1 MATESIIIDIQIDE
15 QDVEK
20 RLGEIAKSVNDLKER
35 NKELKKELKDGKGDW
50 AANSAEIA
58 RNDAQIKQ
66 LTSTQKTLEGQL
78 TLNTVKNKQLE
89 GSLKEQTAV
98 LNILKN
104 SYASLTEEQKKSA
117 AGQDLLKQI
126 EELDATVKKTDASM
140 GNFQRNVGNYP
151 KVFDI
156 SSTSIGKM
164 QQMLKSLAGDASTS
178 GQMMSNVFN
187 NLKGAVINF
196 GKAFITPPVAI
207 ITVILSA
214 IVVVIKKVVDAFK
227 KNDDALTRLQASMA
241 AFQPILTA
249 VKKLFDLLAI
259 AISYAVEGIVKLIEA
274 MVKLNPVFLTVK
286 AIFPDFIN
294 GLEQSKIAAQN
305 LVKAEDEL
313 EEKQRQFTVNQA
325 ARNAVIARLNKEA
338 RDTQNL
344 TAQQREDLLKKADA
358 LEKKNLADAKAIA
371 EENLR
376 ILTERAKQE
385 VDTSDEMKN
394 KIAQAR
400 AELFRAE
407 QEYYE
412 GTTRLQQRQLAAQ
425 KEIADAEKK
434 RIEEAKKQREEAA
447 KAAKERRE
455 KELKDIKDKQNT
467 LKELTR
473 KLEDEILVAMQEGA
487 EKRKEQEKL
496 NTQREIED
504 LQERLKTDKTLTSES
519 RQKINELIIQLQNN
533 LQIKLKQIDED
544 ASKEKLQKDIQIEQ
558 DRISKLLEI
567 AVKGSENEY
576 NLRIQQIELLR
587 KKELSETTLTEEQK
601 KLINDYYNNQ
611 ELEAKKIL
619 LAKKQAIVKKELENE
634 FNLKKL
640 NIDNEAQLA
649 NLELE
654 QAISEYNN
662 LINLDET
669 TKRALYQSDADY
681 AAAVI
686 ASRGEIINAEK
697 KVQDVTQQT
706 VQNQLKSTSEF
717 ADAISQIYTNISSD
731 DAKMADFQYAL
742 ALFKISLDTAA
753 AISAATASAAKGD
766 PYTVAIRIATAVAS
780 AVAAMTAATKALK
793 EAKKPKPPA
802 FEQGGIVGGT
812 SYTGDKMLAKVN
824 SGEMILNREQQAN
837 LWTIINNHPIVNKN
851 NFDYELLTN
860 SLMKAIN
867 NLPTPVLDYKEFTT
881 FQERLT
887 RYKEITTI

>member
-207 ITVILSA
+207 ITIILSA

-227 KNDDALTRLQASMA
+227 KNDDALTRLQTSMA

-274 MVKLNPVFLTVK
+274 MVKLNPVFLAVK
-286 AIFPDFIN
+286 AIFPEFAN
-294 GLEQSKIAAQN
+294 SLEQSKIQAQN

-344 TAQQREDLLKKADA
+344 TAQQREDLLKRADA

-371 EENLR
+371 AENLR
-376 ILTERAKQE
+376 ILTEKAKQE
-385 VDTSDEMKN
+385 VNTSDETKN
-394 KIAQAR
+394 KIAEAS

-407 QEYYE
+407 QAYYE
-412 GTTRLQQRQLAAQ
+412 GTTRLQARQSAAA

-434 RIEEAKKQREEAA
+434 RIEDAKQQ
-447 KAAKERRE
+447 RE
-455 KELKDIKDKQNT
+455 KELKDAEDKHKT
-467 LKELTR
+467 LIELTR
-473 KLEDEILVAMQEGA
+473 KLEDEILAARADGA
-487 EKRKEQEKL
+487 EKQKEQERL

-544 ASKEKLQKDIQIEQ
+544 ASKEKLQKDIQTEQ

-567 AVKGSENEY
+567 TVKGSENEY

-611 ELEAKKIL
+611 ELEAKKTL

-669 TKRALYQSDADY
+669 TKRALYESDADY

-697 KVQDVTQQT
+697 KVQEVTQQT

-780 AVAAMTAATKALK
+780 AVAAMAQATKALE
-793 EAKKPKPPA
+793 EAKKPKEPT
-802 FEQGGIVGGT
+802 FEYGGIVGGN
-812 SYTGDKMLAKVN
+812 SFTGDKITARVN
-824 SGEMILNREQQAN
+824 SGEMILNQRQQAE
-837 LWTIINNHPIVNKN
+837 LWKIVAQPTIVNKN

-881 FQERLT
+881 FKERLT

>member
-35 NKELKKELKDGKGDW
+35 NKELKKELKSGQGDW

-58 RNDAQIKQ
+58 KNEAQIKI
-66 LTSTQKTLEGQL
+66 LTSTQKSLEGQL
-78 TLNTVKNKQLE
+78 TLNSVKNRE
-89 GSLKEQTAV
+89 FGTTLKEQSTELAV
-98 LNILKN
+98 LKN
-104 SYASLTEEQKKSA
+104 AYASLTEEQKKSA

-126 EELDATVKKTDASM
+126 EELDATVKKTDASI

-207 ITVILSA
+207 ITIILSA

-227 KNDDALTRLQASMA
+227 KNDDALTRLQTSMA

-274 MVKLNPVFLTVK
+274 MVKLNPVFLAVK
-286 AIFPDFIN
+286 AIFPEFAN
-294 GLEQSKIAAQN
+294 GLEQSKIQAQN

-344 TAQQREDLLKKADA
+344 TAQQRENLLKKADA

-371 EENLR
+371 AENLR
-376 ILTERAKQE
+376 ILTEKAKQE
-385 VDTSDEMKN
+385 VDTSDETKN
-394 KIAQAR
+394 KIAEAR

-407 QEYYE
+407 QAYYE

-434 RIEEAKKQREEAA
+434 RIEEAKQQ
-447 KAAKERRE
+447 RE
-455 KELKDIKDKQNT
+455 KELKDAEDKHKT
-467 LKELTR
+467 LIELTR
-473 KLEDEILVAMQEGA
+473 KLEDEILAARADGA
-487 EKRKEQEKL
+487 EKQKEQERL

-504 LQERLKTDKTLTSES
+504 LQERLKTDKTLTEES
-519 RQKINELIIQLQNN
+519 RQKLNDLIIQLQNN
-533 LQIKLKQIDED
+533 LTIKLKQIDEE
-544 ASKEKLQKDIQIEQ
+544 ASKERLQKDIQTEQ

-567 AVKGSENEY
+567 TVKGSENEY
-576 NLRIQQIELLR
+576 NLKVQQIELLR
-587 KKELSETTLTEEQK
+587 KKELSDTTLTEEQK

-611 ELEAKKIL
+611 ELEAKKTL

-669 TKRALYQSDADY
+669 TKRALYESDAEY
-681 AAAVI
+681 TAAVI

-697 KVQDVTQQT
+697 KVQEVTQQT

-780 AVAAMTAATKALK
+780 AVAAMAQATKALE
-793 EAKKPKPPA
+793 EAKKPKEPT
-802 FEQGGIVGGT
+802 FEYGGIVGGN
-812 SYTGDKMLAKVN
+812 SFTGDKITARVN
-824 SGEMILNREQQAN
+824 SGEMILNQRQQAE
-837 LWTIINNHPIVNKN
+837 LWKIVTQPTIVNKN

-881 FQERLT
+881 FKERLT

>member
-126 EELDATVKKTDASM
+126 EELDKTVKKTDASM

-207 ITVILSA
+207 IAVILSS

-227 KNDDALTRLQASMA
+227 KNDDALTRLQTSMA

-249 VKKLFDLLAI
+249 IKKLFDLLAI

-274 MVKLNPVFLTVK
+274 MVKLNPVFLTAK

-344 TAQQREDLLKKADA
+344 TAQQRENLLKRADE
-358 LEKKNLADAKAIA
+358 LERKNLADAKAIA
-371 EENLR
+371 AENLR

-385 VDTSDEMKN
+385 VDTSDETKN

-447 KAAKERRE
+447 KAAK
-455 KELKDIKDKQNT
+455 DKQNT

-473 KLEDEILVAMQEGA
+473 KLEDEILAAMQEGA

-519 RQKINELIIQLQNN
+519 RKKINELIIQLQNN

-544 ASKEKLQKDIQIEQ
+544 TSKEKLQKDIQTEQ

-567 AVKGSENEY
+567 TVKGSENEY
-576 NLRIQQIELLR
+576 NLRVQQIELLR
-587 KKELSETTLTEEQK
+587 KKELSDTTLTEEQK

-611 ELEAKKIL
+611 VLEAKKTL

-669 TKRALYQSDADY
+669 TKRALYESDADY

-686 ASRGEIINAEK
+686 ASRRKIINAEK
-697 KVQDVTQQT
+697 KVQEVAQQT

-780 AVAAMTAATKALK
+780 AVAAMAQATKALE
-793 EAKKPKPPA
+793 EAKKPKPPAFEQA

-824 SGEMILNREQQAN
+824 SGEMILNKQQQSN
-837 LWTIINNHPIVNKN
+837 LWTIINNQPIVNKN

>member
-126 EELDATVKKTDASM
+126 EELDATVKKTDASI

-207 ITVILSA
+207 ITIILSA

-227 KNDDALTRLQASMA
+227 KNDDALTRLQTSMA

-249 VKKLFDLLAI
+249 IKKLFDLLAI

-338 RDTQNL
+338 RDDQNL
-344 TAQQREDLLKKADA
+344 TAQQRENLLKKADA

-385 VDTSDEMKN
+385 VDTSDETKN

-434 RIEEAKKQREEAA
+434 RIEEAKKQRE
-447 KAAKERRE
+447 
-455 KELKDIKDKQNT
+455 KELKDAEDKHKT
-467 LKELTR
+467 LIELTR
-473 KLEDEILVAMQEGA
+473 KLEDEILAAMQEGA

-519 RQKINELIIQLQNN
+519 RKKINELIIQLQNN

-544 ASKEKLQKDIQIEQ
+544 ASKEKLQKDIQTEQ

-567 AVKGSENEY
+567 TVKGSENEY

-611 ELEAKKIL
+611 ELEAKKTL

-669 TKRALYQSDADY
+669 TKRALYESDAEY
-681 AAAVI
+681 TAAVI

-697 KVQDVTQQT
+697 KVQSVTQQT

-780 AVAAMTAATKALK
+780 AVAAMAQATKALE
-793 EAKKPKPPA
+793 EAKKPKEPT
-802 FEQGGIVGGT
+802 FEYGGIVGGT